1 MREENVTVLVTMTIV
16 FGICYIAFLIVTA
29 INTNN
34 QLEADKVKV
43 CFQSAQDAISIVAC
57 GGDLP
62 Q

>member
-1 MREENVTVLVTMTIV
+1 MREENVTVFVTATIAFV
-16 FGICYIAFLIVTA
+16 VCYIAFLIVTA

-34 QLEADKVKV
+34 QLEAEKTRV
-43 CFQSAQDAISIVAC
+43 CLQSAQDAISIVAC